1 MQELPPPVPPPQQSE
16 SCHVIVA
23 QGKESRPSPAYQ
35 RVQKPVVAKHRNL
48 RSLLITLL
56 RTTRSGLKQ
65 ALCRSAHCRSVATIQ
80 GSVELP
86 KNNCLLAAFSP
97 RLPSIKSAICR
108 ALGKKVFGQ
117 LGPLAA
123 SGWLPIA
130 NRDRVDERASN
141 GFS

>member
-56 RTTRSGLKQ
+56 RTTRYKE
-65 ALCRSAHCRSVATIQ
+65 ALSFPKTTVCWQHFRQ
-80 GSVELP
+80 GS
-86 KNNCLLAAFSP
+86 
-97 RLPSIKSAICR
+97 R
-108 ALGKKVFGQ
+108 Q
-117 LGPLAA
+117 
-123 SGWLPIA
+123 
-130 NRDRVDERASN
+130 
-141 GFS
+141 